1 MFSVEEYEF
10 ALSQSLTESQLKM
23 LRLNYVAPNSTITA
37 TQMAWGMGWQR
48 FGAANMHYGK
58 LGRLIANRIG
68 RKIEPYK
75 NGKIYPISVL
85 VDFDSIDIYAEH
97 FEWILWDNLMTAL
110 EKTGLIK
117 AEQWRY
123 PDEVIE
129 IKNLV
134 EGTTYTTTVNI
145 FERNPIARE
154 ACIQYYGSS
163 CCICGFDFGV
173 LYGDSMMGFIH
184 VHHLRPLS
192 EIREEYVIDPI
203 RDLRPVCPNCHAVI
217 HSRRPAYSPEEVR
230 SMLQGVLK

>member
-1 MFSVEEYEF
+1 MFSVKEYEF

-58 LGRLIANRIG
+58 LGRLIAKRIG

-75 NGKIYPISVL
+75 NGKTYPISVL

-97 FEWILWDNLMTAL
+97 FEWILWDNLITAL
-110 EKTGLIK
+110 GETGLIA

-123 PDEVIE
+123 PDEVTE
-129 IKNLV
+129 AKKLM
-134 EGTTYTTTVNI
+134 EGTTYITTVNI

-154 ACIQYYGSS
+154 ACIQYHGSS
-163 CCICGFDFGV
+163 CYICGFNFGV
-173 LYGDSMMGFIH
+173 LYGDLMMGFIH

-203 RDLRPVCPNCHAVI
+203 QDLRPVCPNCHAVV
-217 HSRRPAYSPEEVR
+217 HSRRPAYSPEEVC
-230 SMLQGVLK
+230 SMLQGVSR